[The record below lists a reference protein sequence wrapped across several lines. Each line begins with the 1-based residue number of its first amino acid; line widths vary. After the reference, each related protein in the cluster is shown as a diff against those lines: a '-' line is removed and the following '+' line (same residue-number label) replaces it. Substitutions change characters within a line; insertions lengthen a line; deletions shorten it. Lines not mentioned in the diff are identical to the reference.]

1 MRGWRCHWVVA
12 CLLLVTG
19 AQAGAEGVASPKG
32 LPGLVALDALPV
44 PEDPVLALG
53 RELWAEPCMNCHNG
67 NRYTGAPKITA
78 TEAWA
83 PRIAKGLPQLLVH
96 ATEGFV
102 GPKFTEMPA
111 RGGNPDLTD
120 RQVAAALAFMVW
132 ASGGAED
139 ALAYVQST
147 EFPRD

>member
-1 MRGWRCHWVVA
+1 MRGWRCWVVA
-12 CLLLVTG
+12 CTAVALG
-19 AQAGAEGVASPKG
+19 AQAEAEGVASPKG
-32 LPGLVALDALPV
+32 LQGLVALDALPI

-53 RELWAEPCMNCHNG
+53 RDIWGGPCVNCHNG
-67 NRYTGAPKITA
+67 NRYTGAPKVTS
-78 TEAWA
+78 TDAWA
-83 PRIAKGLPQLLVH
+83 PRIAKGFPQLFLH

-132 ASGGAED
+132 ASGGARD
-139 ALAYVQST
+139 ALAYAQSND
-147 EFPRD
+147 FPRD